1 MDWTLRFLPSG
12 LGASLSRA
20 IADLSETGISEVAM
34 TVFGDPDVVP
44 LWFGEGDLVT
54 PDFVRDAAAEGL
66 QAGETFYTWQRGL
79 PELRAALSTYTE
91 RLYGIECAADRISVT
106 TGGMQAILLCCQLLL
121 DPGDNIVIVS
131 PIWPNITSATRLMR
145 GEPKYVALDRREGAW
160 SLDVQKVFDAVDP
173 RTRAIFVNSPGNPTG
188 WTMTS
193 DQQRAL
199 LDFARKRG
207 LWIMADEVYA
217 RLIYTRAVAPS
228 FLELA
233 EPDDALLVLNSF
245 SKPWAMTGWRIGWLT
260 HPAALGEQLAKLV
273 QINTSGLPAFLQRGA
288 IAALEKGDAF
298 VEQMVERCR
307 AGGELVFQR
316 LSANPRVTIARPEAA
331 FYNFFSVDG
340 VDDTMAF
347 CKKLARDHKVG
358 LAPGEAFAAGGQ
370 GNIRLCFASGAE
382 RLSKGLD
389 RIEAAIKG
397 GGGRYDDAAMVDSP
411 SLEVRHLRKV
421 YGEIVAVDDLT
432 FSTPRGAVL
441 GLLGGNGAGKTT
453 TIAML
458 LGLLEP
464 TAGEIQVLGID
475 MRRRRYAALPRMNF
489 SSPYVDL
496 PHRLTVRQNL
506 AFYGRLYGVK
516 DLAGRVEE
524 IAQHMQIA
532 PSSSARP
539 ASCRPARRPAWRWPR
554 R

>member
-1 MDWTLRFLPSG
+1 MKSDHRFLPPG
-12 LGASLSRA
+12 VGASLSRA
-20 IADLSETGISEVAM
+20 IAHDLTETGISEVAM

-54 PDFVRDAAAEGL
+54 PDFVRDAAAKGL

-79 PELRAALSTYTE
+79 PELRAALSAYTE
-91 RLYGIECAADRISVT
+91 RLYGIKCGPDRISVT
-106 TGGMQAILLCCQLLL
+106 TGGMQAILLCCQMLL

-145 GEPKYVALDRREGAW
+145 GEPKYVALDRGKDGSWR
-160 SLDVQKVFDAVDP
+160 LDVQKVFDAVDE

-199 LDFARKRG
+199 LDFAKKGG
-207 LWIMADEVYA
+207 LWIMADEVSA
-217 RLIYTRAVAPS
+217 RLIYSRPVAPS

-233 EPDDALLVLNSF
+233 GPDDPVLVLNSF

-260 HPAALGEQLAKLV
+260 HPAALGDQLAKLV
-273 QINTSGLPAFLQRGA
+273 QINTSGIPAFLQRGA

-298 VEQMVERCR
+298 VQQMVERCR
-307 AGGELVFQR
+307 AGSELVFQR

-340 VDDTMAF
+340 VSDTMAF
-347 CKKLARDHKVG
+347 CKKLAQDYKVG

-389 RIEAAIKG
+389 RIEAAIK
-397 GGGRYDDAAMVDSP
+397 
-411 SLEVRHLRKV
+411 
-421 YGEIVAVDDLT
+421 
-432 FSTPRGAVL
+432 
-441 GLLGGNGAGKTT
+441 
-453 TIAML
+453 
-458 LGLLEP
+458 
-464 TAGEIQVLGID
+464 
-475 MRRRRYAALPRMNF
+475 AL
-489 SSPYVDL
+489 
-496 PHRLTVRQNL
+496 
-506 AFYGRLYGVK
+506 
-516 DLAGRVEE
+516 
-524 IAQHMQIA
+524 
-532 PSSSARP
+532 
-539 ASCRPARRPAWRWPR
+539 
-554 R
+554 